1 MYVPLDILGVLS
13 LFEECEVS
21 FEPSWPGHP
30 ASGPN
35 ENKTKQIKLKTK
47 YSQNHGFGQFL
58 AFNDI
63 LDIEKRVLELW
74 NLMAPLN

>member
-13 LFEECEVS
+13 VFEECEVS

-35 ENKTKQIKLKTK
+35 ENQNQTKQAETK
-47 YSQNHGFGQFL
+47 
-58 AFNDI
+58 I
-63 LDIEKRVLELW
+63 
-74 NLMAPLN
+74 